1 MNKMVVSNLVH
12 RPLRSLISIVAIA
25 VEVTLILVIVSF
37 ALGML
42 KDAAAR
48 QKGIG
53 ADLMVQP
60 PGSSTITAFSGAP
73 VPQKIAGVLRTKI
86 AHVTAAVPVTM
97 QVTTG
102 TSLEVIYGIAL
113 PPFGDPADSF
123 ENVTGP
129 LHYLKGG
136 PFEKPDDII
145 VDDVFASS
153 KRLHVGDKVSVL
165 NHDFRISGIV
175 EHGKGA
181 RKFLPMATLQDLIG
195 AQGKASI
202 FYVKLD
208 DPRNADDAHRAIAA
222 LPGME
227 QYVVRS
233 MQEYMS
239 LMTPEH
245 IP

>member
-12 RPLRSLISIVAIA
+12 RPLRSLISIIAVA

-42 KDAAAR
+42 SDAAAR

-53 ADLMVQP
+53 ADLMLQP
-60 PGSSTITAFSGAP
+60 PGSSIITAFSGAS
-73 VPQKIAGVLRTKI
+73 VPQKVAAVLRAKI
-86 AHVTAAVPVTM
+86 PHVVAAAPVTM
-97 QVTTG
+97 QITTG
-102 TSLEVIYGIAL
+102 NSLEVIYGIAL
-113 PPFGDPADSF
+113 PPFGDPEDSF

-136 PFEKPDDII
+136 PFEKADDIM

-153 KRLHVGDKVSVL
+153 KRLRVGDKVSVL
-165 NHDFRISGIV
+165 NHDFRVSGIV

-208 DPRNADDAHRAIAA
+208 DPRNADETHRAINSYAG
-222 LPGME
+222 LE

-233 MQEYMS
+233 
-239 LMTPEH
+239 
-245 IP
+245 